1 MLKSNM
7 RTAILTIVLFVFASL
22 PPAIAADGSYKGS
35 VFDTHLH
42 YSSKAWPVYSPKDV
56 LAKMDQAN
64 VKSALVSSTPDS
76 GTATL
81 LAIAPQ
87 RMVPGLRP
95 YRNATEKVKWY
106 ENQELLAYSK
116 TRLAA
121 LRHKA
126 FGEVILHFP
135 KDLETPQMSQYFDLA
150 VEQKLVMH
158 LHTGADVIEALFKKR
173 PGLTVLWAHAG
184 FNEPP
189 EVIARMLDQYPN
201 LSAEL
206 SYRAED
212 IMGADDVEPEWK
224 LLLIR
229 HADRFTIG
237 SDTWENGRWQTY
249 QYLIDQH
256 REWLGKLP
264 AEVAEKIAYENARAL
279 FPE

>member
-1 MLKSNM
+1 MLKTGM
-7 RTAILTIVLFVFASL
+7 RSAILTIFWFAFASL
-22 PPAIAADGSYKGS
+22 PLAVAADGSYKGP

-64 VKSALVSSTPDS
+64 VKSALVSSTPDK

-81 LAIAPQ
+81 LVIAPQ

-106 ENQELLAYSK
+106 EKQELLTYSK
-116 TRLAA
+116 TRLAT

-150 VEQKLVMH
+150 AEKKLVMH

-173 PGLTVLWAHAG
+173 PGLKVLWAHAG

-206 SYRAED
+206 SYRAEH

-224 LLLIR
+224 ELLVR

-237 SDTWENGRWQTY
+237 SDTWENGRWATY
-249 QYLIDQH
+249 KYLIEQH

-264 AEVAEKIAYENARAL
+264 EQVAIKIAYENASSL
-279 FPE
+279 FGK

>member
-1 MLKSNM
+1 M
-7 RTAILTIVLFVFASL
+7 RTVILAVVLFVGTSL
-22 PPAIAADGSYKGS
+22 PLAMADDGNYNGP

-42 YSSKAWPVYSPKDV
+42 YSSKAWPVYSPKQV
-56 LAKMDQAN
+56 LAKMNQAK

-76 GTATL
+76 GTAKL

-87 RMVPGLRP
+87 RLVPGLRP
-95 YRNATEKVKWY
+95 YRTSSEKVKWY
-106 ENQELLAYSK
+106 EKQELVTYSK

-135 KDLETPQMSQYFDLA
+135 KDLETSQMSQYFNIA
-150 VEQKLVMH
+150 GEQKLIMH

-173 PGLTVLWAHAG
+173 PGLNVLWAHAG

-206 SYRAED
+206 SYRAEH

-224 LLLIR
+224 ELLIR
-229 HADRFTIG
+229 HADRFTVG
-237 SDTWENGRWQTY
+237 SDTWENSRWRTY
-249 QYLIDQH
+249 KYLIDQH

-264 AEVAEKIAYENARAL
+264 HKIARKIAYDNARSL
-279 FPE
+279 FQK